1 MDCKRCASP
10 FARVRL
16 PSHQH
21 GIADDVARFGQPE
34 TPRDY
39 RIEGLRQHFPQLR
52 ARLPAERQH
61 IVMEPADLEA
71 SVAAWYERW
80 PPSLQGRF
88 RL

>member
-1 MDCKRCASP
+1 MRFP
-10 FARVRL
+10 
-16 PSHQH
+16 PHH
-21 GIADDVARFGQPE
+21 HTIADDVARFGQPE

-39 RIEGLRQHFPQLR
+39 RIDGLRQAFPQLR

-61 IVMEPADLEA
+61 IVMEPAELEA
-71 SVAAWYERW
+71 SVAAWFERW